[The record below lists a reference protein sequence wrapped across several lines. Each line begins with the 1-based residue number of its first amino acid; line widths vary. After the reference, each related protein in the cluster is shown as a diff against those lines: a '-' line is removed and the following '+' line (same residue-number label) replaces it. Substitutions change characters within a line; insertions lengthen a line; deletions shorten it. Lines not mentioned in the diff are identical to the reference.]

1 MQHVS
6 VLEGCSIC
14 VWWKGVACQC
24 DGRVQRVSVVEV
36 FCMRVWCNAC
46 VQQNSSF
53 GCLPVGSFS
62 RLMTSVFSFEGA
74 V

>member
-6 VLEGCSIC
+6 V
-14 VWWKGVACQC
+14 WKGVACEC
-24 DGRVQRVSVVEV
+24 DGRVQCVSVVEV
-36 FCMRVWCNAC
+36 FSMRVWCNAC

-53 GCLPVGSFS
+53 GCLPVFFFSS